1 MKIKMVS
8 ILVIMLLILTV
19 LPLRVLAGD
28 ENNPEV
34 EDRILDV
41 KLFGIFPFPLQN
53 NLKYADI
60 VSAWFH
66 GNIENPDYLYV
77 TLKIRELQEKTDG
90 LEAIYDVEWTFN
102 NNSYITCVHANPKGF
117 GGFAIGKSIDGD
129 HDFESWENCEGNFNV
144 ANNTITWIVPK
155 ETIGYPHTGNI
166 LTDISPHTHLRF
178 TDNSGLP
185 LWDLFKDLPWNAK
198 SIKDYTIQY

>member
-1 MKIKMVS
+1 MKKIMVS

-19 LPLRVLAGD
+19 LPLQVLAGD
-28 ENNPEV
+28 SDNPEF

-66 GNIENPDYLYV
+66 EDIGNPDYLYV
-77 TLKIRELQEKTDG
+77 TLKIRALQEKTG
-90 LEAIYDVEWTFN
+90 LEAIYDVDWTFN
-102 NNSYITCVHANPKGF
+102 NNYYITCVHANPTGF
-117 GGFAIGKSIDGD
+117 GGFVIGKSIDGYD
-129 HDFESWENCEGNFNV
+129 DFESWDYCDGNFNV
-144 ANNTITWIVPK
+144 EDNTITWIVPK
-155 ETIGYPHTGNI
+155 DKIGDPHPLNT
-166 LTDISPHTHLRF
+166 LTDIFPSTHLRF

-185 LWDLFKDLPWNAK
+185 LWDLFKDLAWNAK
-198 SIKDYTIQY
+198 TRKDYTIQY